1 MSVATL
7 APLADFD
14 GLRRP
19 GGVAELVVDQV
30 GIRYESDGH
39 GTVVACEGVDFSVA
53 TGEFVALVG
62 RSGCGKSS
70 LLYAI
75 DGLLPLT
82 SGRIIVGGTPVTRPG
97 RDRALVFQ
105 APTLFPWRNVIGNV
119 KYGIEA
125 VDRDGAVKR
134 AEELVRLVGLEGF
147 EKRHPHE
154 LSGGMQQRVNLARAL
169 AVEPAILLLD
179 EPFSALDAQTR
190 ESMQSELLR
199 IWAERNRGD
208 RRITMVFVTHDIA
221 EAVFLADRVI
231 VLTPRPGRVKSI
243 VPIDLA
249 RPRDPHVKRTPEF
262 QACVESISR
271 LLEDEPA

>member
-1 MSVATL
+1 M
-7 APLADFD
+7 
-14 GLRRP
+14 
-19 GGVAELVVDQV
+19 AELLVEQA
-30 GIRYESDGH
+30 GIRYDSDGH
-39 GTVVACEGVDFSVA
+39 GTVVACEGVDFAVS
-53 TGEFVALVG
+53 TGEVVALVG

-82 SGRIIVGGTPVTRPG
+82 SGRIAVDGATVARPG

-105 APTLFPWRNVIGNV
+105 APTLFPWRNVVGNV

-125 VDRDGAVKR
+125 VDRKGADER
-134 AEELVRLVGLEGF
+134 AESLVRLVGLEGF

-169 AVEPAILLLD
+169 AVEPSVLLLD

-190 ESMQSELLR
+190 EAMQSELLR
-199 IWAERNRGD
+199 IWAERNKGD

-243 VPIDLA
+243 LPIDLG
-249 RPRDPHVKRTPEF
+249 RPRDSQVKRTAEF
-262 QACVESISR
+262 QEHVESIGR
-271 LLEDEPA
+271 LLEDEAT